1 MIYIHSSGRF
11 SPTEHKT
18 LKSLSSGAYSKLSKS
33 VASRVRLVLQESE
46 VRNYGGVIDTFGVDY
61 ITLPGSIRTLSPTRQ
76 WLLENHPET
85 VGKYITFLD
94 DDLLFFSRRE
104 VDPTKFLMRGGGGV
118 MLALRTLEERLTKA
132 GYIHGGLLAREGGNR
147 FLDGDK
153 TCMRMM
159 RALTYRYADVLKE
172 GARFDRVP
180 SKQDFDMT
188 LQLLRAGH
196 PNLVIAD
203 FVQGQYNAGC
213 SNAPGGCS
221 VYRTADMNEKSSYE
235 LARLHPGFVKVVE
248 KSSKTSWGGESRV
261 DVRVRWKK
269 AYASAGRVASR

>member
-11 SPTEHKT
+11 NPAEHKT
-18 LKSLSSGAYSKLSKS
+18 LKSLSSGSFSKLPKS
-33 VASRVRLVLQESE
+33 VSKNVRLVIQAAE
-46 VRNYGGVIDTFGVDY
+46 VCKYFDVISTFGVDC
-61 ITLPGSIRTLSPTRQ
+61 IPLPEDIRTLSPTRQ
-76 WLLENHPET
+76 WLLENHPEA

-104 VDPTKFLMRGGGGV
+104 DDPTKFLMLGGAGV
-118 MLALRTLEERLTKA
+118 MYALHTLENRLKKT

-159 RALTYRYADVLKE
+159 RVLTYKYAEVLKE

-188 LQLLRAGH
+188 LQLLRAGY

-203 FVQGQYNAGC
+203 FVQGQYGAGC

-221 VYRTADMNEKSSYE
+221 VYRTADMNEKSGYD

-248 KSSKTSWGGESRV
+248 KSSKTSWGGERRV
-261 DVRVRWKK
+261 DVNVQWKK
-269 AYASAGRVASR
+269 AYGTGGGV